1 MGMAFMKDAVGL
13 GDLAFDND
21 VFVKETWLRLILVL
35 KMLSCWRS
43 IVCSPP
49 PAPPPTPPPTQPPTP
64 PENSND
70 QNCQCEP
77 DPAREFS
84 SQMNKT
90 PLSELSPDQ
99 PPPGFKPRDVKSSRT
114 SHVTTNQISIGII
127 LITIFILDYA
137 MTAWRRLMD

>member
-1 MGMAFMKDAVGL
+1 MIKIDFGIKN
-13 GDLAFDND
+13 LAD
-21 VFVKETWLRLILVL
+21 VAS
-35 KMLSCWRS
+35 MLSEH
-43 IVCSPP
+43 CSPP
-49 PAPPPTPPPTQPPTP
+49 PAPPPTQPPPTPTPTPPAPPPTP
-64 PENSND
+64 TPPANSNY

-127 LITIFILDYA
+127 LITIFILDYT
-137 MTAWRRLMD
+137 MTAWHRLMD